1 MLRFHFYLPMTTSLF
16 QFLSSFFSLL
26 YMSRALQLNVASS
39 CVLPVKSVTTSIL
52 TTRQHTSYGVFIYS
66 STIPIHT
73 FFCCSIQMV
82 LVCVCVCDVY
92 MVLVLV
98 RSPFARAT
106 PIQTLCIFLSLET
119 IVQRPPDTQWKSTI
133 KLETLLQYLCS
144 FQVNRLRRLL
154 LSFFSLSRS
163 LIVVCFICVG

>member
-1 MLRFHFYLPMTTSLF
+1 
-16 QFLSSFFSLL
+16 
-26 YMSRALQLNVASS
+26 MSRALQLNVASS

-119 IVQRPPDTQWKSTI
+119 IVQRPPPI
-133 KLETLLQYLCS
+133 HNERALL
-144 FQVNRLRRLL
+144 NLRRYYNICVR
-154 LSFFSLSRS
+154 SKSIGCVDCFSRSSLS
-163 LIVVCFICVG
+163 LAL